1 MSWVVKGKNGD
12 ETLYR
17 QISIQRLP
25 QKQKQRKPTQSEV
38 LQGQEKVL
46 QGQEDTSRVKKKL
59 RRKEKGEKKAQIGQH
74 P

>member
-12 ETLYR
+12 ETLYQ

-59 RRKEKGEKKAQIGQH
+59 RKEKGEKKAQIGQH